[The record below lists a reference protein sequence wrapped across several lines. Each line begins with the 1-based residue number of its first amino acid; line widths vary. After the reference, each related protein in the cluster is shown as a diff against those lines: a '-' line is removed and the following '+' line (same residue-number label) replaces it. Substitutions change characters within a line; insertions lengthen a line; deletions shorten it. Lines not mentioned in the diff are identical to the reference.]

1 MMGVMN
7 SPHLMR
13 NADYRRW
20 FVGDSLS
27 AIGSSA
33 STIAF
38 PLLPVLVSRTVRRLG
53 PLTSWVGA

>member
-1 MMGVMN
+1 MN